1 MKFSWWTFALQVVN
15 FLILVW
21 LLRRFLFRPVSAI
34 VARRKEEIGR
44 TLADASAERQKAADL
59 RAELETERAG
69 IEAER
74 QKAIEEQRERLGA
87 ERSKMLEE
95 TRSQA
100 AEILN
105 QARQRIEEERA
116 SAGEE
121 LFARTIQLAGVLAER
136 LLRDLALPSIEKPFL
151 ARVVDYLDRLPEQER
166 AGLVS
171 QLGGNDLLVTTAHA
185 LGPDEESEWRIQ
197 LQKRITNG
205 GTIKFRADPGLI
217 AGAEITFPHAV
228 LRFNWRDGLVAAGK
242 EIHRNEH
249 SG

>member
-44 TLADASAERQKAADL
+44 TLADASEEREKAAGV
-59 RAELETERAG
+59 RRELEAERAG

-74 QKAIEEQRERLGA
+74 QKAFEEQRERLAA

-95 TRSQA
+95 ARSQA
-100 AEILN
+100 AEMLN

-116 SAGEE
+116 AAGEE
-121 LFARTIQLAGVLAER
+121 LFARTVQLAGVLAEL

-151 ARVVDYLDRLPEQER
+151 ARVLDYLDRLPEQER
-166 AGLVS
+166 AGLIS
-171 QLGGNDLLVTTAHA
+171 QLGENDLLVTTAHV
-185 LGPDEESEWRIQ
+185 LGPDEESEWRNQ

-205 GTIKFRADPGLI
+205 GSVKFRADPALI
-217 AGAEITFPHAV
+217 AGAEITFPHAI

-249 SG
+249 SD